1 MKAIGILLAPL
12 VCLVGCATHS
22 PRIPK
27 NIYTVGVTA
36 YAEPIQQV
44 EWLYKDP
51 SLLTPAFPVWAGT
64 PLLIATTKGN
74 ARKVEAYESFVPGDW
89 KSKADH
95 LNEGFVTGW
104 IHKTNIVTVSTDE
117 WCKYHDIEYL
127 NPYIMPNKGVQAIG
141 AKARLQPDP

>member
-1 MKAIGILLAPL
+1 MKAISILLVSL
-12 VCLVGCATHS
+12 ICLVGCATNS
-22 PRIPK
+22 PRIPEK
-27 NIYTVGVTA
+27 IYTVGVTA

-51 SLLTPAFPVWAGT
+51 SLLTPDFPVWAGT
-64 PLLIATTKGN
+64 PLLIVTAKGH
-74 ARKVEAYESFVPGDW
+74 ARKVKAYESFVPDDR
-89 KSKADH
+89 KYIADH
-95 LNEGFVTGW
+95 SNEGFVTGW
-104 IHKTNIVTVSTDE
+104 IHKTNIVTVSTDD

>member
-51 SLLTPAFPVWAGT
+51 SLLTPAFPVWSGT

-89 KSKADH
+89 KAKADH
-95 LNEGFVTGW
+95 INEGFVTGW
-104 IHKTNIVTVSTDE
+104 IHKTNIVIVATDD
-117 WCKYHDIEYL
+117 WCNYHDIEYL
-127 NPYIMPNKGVQAIG
+127 NPYIMPNKAFQAIG
-141 AKARLQPDP
+141 AKARLQPER